1 MPNGKLS
8 ILDITQAFLREIP
21 EAPQG
26 ASSLLQAELPIL
38 AHIPPGKPVL
48 KHPIGTGADRRR
60 RWRAKTTGRVHI
72 RGSIGAID
80 SFEDVAKTVDVNRHG
95 LLVNTSRSGY
105 WVGQSLQV
113 TFPYWTAPTAIN
125 VPRAGT
131 VVRDVPLQ
139 GYRYAVA
146 AQFDPPVVKG
156 AKANGSPSSDVR
168 DETPRAVVAEA
179 EGCAGD
185 GGPTGRELCTLIR
198 RTHRLQHVPVIL
210 LTNSALPSDYSAGR
224 RAGAMLCV
232 PMPLRPA
239 AAPTRRTS
247 GGAATG
253 ALLGLQRDVQRRG
266 VYADVVSDGRQRHEE
281 GRGVLRLAR
290 RLAPTVAP
298 FLCGVGG
305 GESHGPKT
313 TRLTTR
319 LGMTTSRAGVR
330 KKKAPREQRPSSDC
344 LRMID

>member
-1 MPNGKLS
+1 MPS
-8 ILDITQAFLREIP
+8 RSYA
-21 EAPQG
+21 
-26 ASSLLQAELPIL
+26 
-38 AHIPPGKPVL
+38 
-48 KHPIGTGADRRR
+48 
-60 RWRAKTTGRVHI
+60 
-72 RGSIGAID
+72 GSIGTID
-80 SFEDVAKTVDVNRHG
+80 SFEDVAKTVDVNRDG

-125 VPRAGT
+125 VARAGT
-131 VVRDVPLQ
+131 VVRNVPLQ

-146 AQFDPPVVKG
+146 VQFDPPVVKG
-156 AKANGSPSSDVR
+156 AKANGSPSSDVKILCAEANQAIAGPVR
-168 DETPRAVVAEA
+168 QLLMLETRRAVVAEA

-185 GGPTGRELCTLIR
+185 GGPTGCELCTLIEG
-198 RTHRLQHVPVIL
+198 THRLQHVPVIL

-247 GGAATG
+247 GGAAIG
-253 ALLGLQRDVQRRG
+253 APVGLQRDVQRRG
-266 VYADVVSDGRQRHEE
+266 VCKDVVSDGRQRHEE

-298 FLCGVGG
+298 FLCWVGG
-305 GESHGPKT
+305 GEGEGPKQQD
-313 TRLTTR
+313 RPLRSALTTWCV
-319 LGMTTSRAGVR
+319 GVS
-330 KKKAPREQRPSSDC
+330 KKRAPREQRPSSDC